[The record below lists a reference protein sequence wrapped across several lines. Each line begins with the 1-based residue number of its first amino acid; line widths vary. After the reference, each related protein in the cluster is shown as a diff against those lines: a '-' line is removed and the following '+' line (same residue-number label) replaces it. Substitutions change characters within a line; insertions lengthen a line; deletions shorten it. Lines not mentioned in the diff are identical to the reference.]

1 MGNNI
6 YSHSGW
12 WSKGETPPPP
22 PPTDMDLPQRVSK
35 LENAAQDTLERLV
48 RIETRLDH
56 FATTFATKEDLSKVE
71 GSIRADM
78 HKEFTTQTW
87 RIIGAM
93 LTFGSM
99 LTAITYFIARNVK

>member
-1 MGNNI
+1 MEARI
-6 YSHSGW
+6 I
-12 WSKGETPPPP
+12 
-22 PPTDMDLPQRVSK
+22 K
-35 LENAAQDTLERLV
+35 LEGAAQDTLERLV